1 VKLHCFILLFLA
13 TACVPSTSVCADPP
27 SQEKQ
32 TTAKNKAKIS
42 GGDWTNLNGKWE
54 ACEFGGDGEIEIKPN
69 SIKMQYGD
77 PITGVRWAGD
87 VLRDNYELELEGRR
101 VDGFDF
107 FCAVTFPVGEKGQAS
122 LVLGGWGGGT
132 MGISSIDDHDA
143 SDNETTQYRDFKND
157 QWYKARIRVEESR
170 IAVWIDDVL
179 EIQQPRKGH
188 RFDIRGEMDPC
199 LPLGLANF
207 QCESEIKNLRFRP
220 LAKNELGQKLKSKKV
235 AEKAPAV
242 DEETVKKEAVAK

>member
-1 VKLHCFILLFLA
+1 MHV
-13 TACVPSTSVCADPP
+13 TPSTAWADPP
-27 SQEKQ
+27 EPKKQ
-32 TTAKNKAKIS
+32 TKVEKESKKSAD
-42 GGDWTNLNGKWE
+42 GWTPLRGKWE

-69 SIKMQYGD
+69 LITMQYGD

-87 VLRDNYELELEGRR
+87 VLRDNYEIELEGRR

-107 FCAVTFPVGEKGQAS
+107 FCAVTFPVGEKGKAS

-170 IAVWIDDVL
+170 VAVWIDDVL
-179 EIQQPRKGH
+179 EIQHPRKGH

-207 QCESEIKNLRFRP
+207 QCESQIKNLRVRP
-220 LAKNELGQKLKSKKV
+220 LAKEELGQKLKSKEV
-235 AEKAPAV
+235 AEKKTAV
-242 DEETVKKEAVAK
+242 TKEAAAK